1 VACLDKWSGEEWHG
15 SIGFMEEIAMPS
27 LPKSQTNSPPTLR
40 ECFLDLPDPR
50 REHGR
55 LHGLWDIVG
64 LTICAMICGCNEV
77 VEIENYGQRKID
89 FLRTFLDLEN
99 GVPSHD
105 TIGRVFARLQ
115 PQAFREC
122 FAAWVEGLAR
132 TIQEATGRHIAIDGK
147 TLRRSHGPEVKP
159 LHLVSAFA
167 VENRLVLTQ
176 QAVDGKSNEITAIPE
191 LLKLLDVRKAVI
203 TIDAM
208 GCQKEIAAQIKEQ
221 GGDYVLSLKDNQ
233 PSLHQE
239 VSALFEKGLE
249 TNFQGMKHQ
258 QWSTTDDAH
267 GRHEQ
272 RTYYM
277 LQPSKAWL
285 AQHPEWKG
293 LKTLGM
299 VYSERQVK
307 GQPATSE
314 ARLYISSL
322 TLNVI
327 ALARAIRNHWAIENR
342 LHWILD
348 VSYREDDN
356 RSRKDHTA
364 ENLAWIRRVT
374 AGLLAKD
381 PTKVGITCK
390 RKMAGWD
397 DAMLLRIAG
406 HAVA

>member
-1 VACLDKWSGEEWHG
+1 
-15 SIGFMEEIAMPS
+15 MPS
-27 LPKSQTNSPPTLR
+27 LPNPQVTLR
-40 ECFLDLPDPR
+40 ECFAELPDPR
-50 REHGR
+50 REHRR
-55 LHGLWDIVG
+55 LHSLWDIVG
-64 LTICAMICGCNEV
+64 LTLCAMICGCNEV
-77 VEIENYGQRKID
+77 VEIEEYGRKKIEL
-89 FLRTFLDLEN
+89 LRTFLDLDN
-99 GVPSHD
+99 GIPSHD
-105 TIGRVFARLQ
+105 TIGRVFALLEPR
-115 PQAFREC
+115 AFRAC
-122 FAAWVEGLAR
+122 FAAWVESLAR
-132 TIQEATGRHIAIDGK
+132 TIQTGTGRHIAIDGK

-176 QAVDGKSNEITAIPE
+176 QAVDAKSNEITAIPE
-191 LLKLLDVRKAVI
+191 VLKLLDVRKAVI

-208 GCQKEIAAQIKEQ
+208 GCQKEIAAQIKDQ

-233 PSLHQE
+233 PSLFE
-239 VSALFEKGLE
+239 DAAALFSKGLE

-258 QWSTTDDAH
+258 QWSTRDDAQH
-267 GRHEQ
+267 GRTEE

-277 LQPSKAWL
+277 LQPSQAWL
-285 AQHPEWKG
+285 ARHPEWKG

-307 GQPATSE
+307 GQPVTSE
-314 ARLYISSL
+314 ARLFISSL
-322 TLNVI
+322 SLNVI

-374 AGLLAKD
+374 AGLLAQE
-381 PTKVGITCK
+381 PTKVGIKCK

-397 DAMLLRIAG
+397 DDMLLRIAR

>member
-1 VACLDKWSGEEWHG
+1 
-15 SIGFMEEIAMPS
+15 MPS
-27 LPKSQTNSPPTLR
+27 LPGSQTTLR
-40 ECFLDLPDPR
+40 ECFEELPDPR

-55 LHGLWDIVG
+55 LHTLWDIVG

-77 VEIENYGQRKID
+77 FEIETYGRKKIA

-122 FAAWVEGLAR
+122 FAAWVESLAQ
-132 TIQEATGRHIAIDGK
+132 TMQEATGRHIAIDGK
-147 TLRRSHGPEVKP
+147 TLRRSHGPETKP

-176 QAVDGKSNEITAIPE
+176 QAVDEKSNEITAIPE

-208 GCQKEIAAQIKEQ
+208 GCQKEIAAQIKDQ

-233 PSLHQE
+233 RSLHE
-239 VSALFEKGLE
+239 DVNALFVRGLE

-267 GRHEQ
+267 HGRTEQ
-272 RTYYM
+272 RTYHM

-299 VYSERQVK
+299 VYSERQVQ
-307 GQPATSE
+307 GQAATSE
-314 ARLYISSL
+314 ARLFLSSL
-322 TLNVI
+322 SLNVI
-327 ALARAIRNHWAIENR
+327 ALSRAIRGHWAIENR

-381 PTKVGITCK
+381 PTKAGINCK

-397 DAMLLRIAG
+397 DDMLLRIAG
-406 HAVA
+406 NAVA